1 MESIINKVKALAHS
15 SNQNEN
21 KISNFIISQQF
32 DLSQYSATKVGAQ
45 LGISDSSVIRYAK
58 SLGCSGFP
66 DFKLKLAALSP
77 SAEQTAVSSVYA
89 EIEHS
94 DSTRLIIEKSKSL
107 FTSKIEQSLGLMDA
121 ETIDRCA
128 KTLVEANKILLSGIG
143 TSALVAADI
152 NHKLIRAGFNVQFN
166 QDYHIQI
173 VQASLLKENDV
184 LIAVSAR
191 GDTQE
196 VLAAIDRARANG
208 AKIISL
214 TRYGK
219 GKVAQL
225 SDFVIP
231 FDYSEEHTQLGM
243 VTPQL
248 LQMIAFDVLFFKLST
263 LTDSSSMSTAL
274 SSLGRIQKI

>member
-1 MESIINKVKALAHS
+1 MENIINKVKALAHS

-32 DLSQYSATKVGAQ
+32 DLSKYSATKVGFQ

-77 SAEQTAVSSVYA
+77 SAELAVISPIYA
-89 EIEHS
+89 EIEHC

-107 FTSKIEQSLGLMDA
+107 FTSKIEQSLSLIDA
-121 ETIDRCA
+121 ETIDCCA
-128 KTLVEANKILLSGIG
+128 NTLLGANKILLSGIG

-152 NHKLIRAGFNVQFN
+152 NSKLIRSGFNVQFN

-173 VQASLLKENDV
+173 VQASLLKKEDV
-184 LIAVSAR
+184 LFAVSAR
-191 GDTQE
+191 GDTPE
-196 VLAAIDRARANG
+196 VLAAIDK
-208 AKIISL
+208 AKTNEAKVISL

-231 FDYSEEHTQLGM
+231 FSYTEEHNQLGM

-248 LQMIAFDVLFFKLST
+248 LQMIAFDILFFKLNM
-263 LTDSSSMSTAL
+263 LTDSASMSTAL
-274 SSLGRIQKI
+274 NSLGQIQR

>member
-1 MESIINKVKALAHS
+1 MENIINKVKALAHS

-32 DLSQYSATKVGAQ
+32 DLSKYSATKVGFQ

-77 SAEQTAVSSVYA
+77 PAELAVISPIYA
-89 EIEHS
+89 EIEHC

-107 FTSKIEQSLGLMDA
+107 FTSKIEQSLGLIDA
-121 ETIDRCA
+121 ETIDCCA
-128 KTLVEANKILLSGIG
+128 NTLLGAKKILLSGIG

-152 NHKLIRAGFNVQFN
+152 NSKLIRSGFNVQFN

-173 VQASLLKENDV
+173 VQASLLKKEDV
-184 LIAVSAR
+184 LFAVSAR
-191 GDTQE
+191 GDTPE
-196 VLAAIDRARANG
+196 VLAAIDK
-208 AKIISL
+208 AKTNEAKVISL

-231 FDYSEEHTQLGM
+231 FSYTEEHNQLGM

-248 LQMIAFDVLFFKLST
+248 LQMIAFDILFFKLNM
-263 LTDSSSMSTAL
+263 LTDSASMSTAL
-274 SSLGRIQKI
+274 NSLGQIQR